1 MAGIV
6 KRFEFVTS
14 IYLIP
19 ALTSTY
25 LIPTLASTVLYHNLI
40 PAIVQ
45 LHSKPLAFIYCLPVV
60 FCAVRTFLSLRSQAM
75 LFSCLTEFPSLV
87 LPAYILSIMYYAP
100 PIYAVP
106 HIRGV

>member
-45 LHSKPLAFIYCLPVV
+45 LHSKPLAFIYRLPVV

-87 LPAYILSIMYYAP
+87 LPAYI
-100 PIYAVP
+100 IYIINYVLQ
-106 HIRGV
+106 